1 MTFAATANWV
11 PTGCAQT
18 SAPPPAHG
26 VPPPELLE
34 EDVDVEDDDVLEAEV
49 LPPPLPL
56 LDALEEELPPLPL
69 LDALDEAP
77 PAVLLDALDE
87 ELPPLPLLDA
97 LDDEAPPAVLL
108 DALDEDAPPA
118 LDVAAPDPEP
128 PCPVGPFEVP
138 QAARRR
144 ATPTAIVAICFITL
158 DLAPG
163 ATARPMA
170 PITPVGGNASE
181 PFVEPA

>member
-49 LPPPLPL
+49 LPP
-56 LDALEEELPPLPL
+56 
-69 LDALDEAP
+69 AP
-77 PAVLLDALDE
+77 PLLDALDE

>member
-69 LDALDEAP
+69 LDALDEVAP
-77 PAVLLDALDE
+77 PVVLDALDE
-87 ELPPLPLLDA
+87 D
-97 LDDEAPPAVLL
+97 APPAVLL
-108 DALDEDAPPA
+108 DALDEDAPPGLDEDALPA
-118 LDVAAPDPEP
+118 LDEAASDPEP